1 MAGGARTMML
11 LQRLNRFA
19 GDRKGLAAVEFALI
33 LPMMVLLLLGSVEIV
48 NILQSNR
55 RAENTAASL
64 ADVVSRDTEVSN
76 AEVAGLWAAAT
87 PLMFPDNPVGLDVR
101 ITSIQFDATRQGRVV
116 WSERCAL
123 MGGGAC
129 GSSGFSQLMP
139 GAMIPNAEMPDAM
152 RLPSTSVVR
161 VETSYRYRPRMGF
174 FFMNGNGSLRRD
186 GTDRTLRHAAYRR
199 SRLVDPIPRVS

>member
-1 MAGGARTMML
+1 M

-64 ADVVSRDTEVSN
+64 ADVISRDTEVSN
-76 AEVAGLWAAAT
+76 AEITGLWSAAT

-101 ITSIQFDATRQGRVV
+101 ITSIQFDASRQGRVV

-123 MGGGAC
+123 MAGNNCGA
-129 GSSGFSQLMP
+129 SGFAQLMP
-139 GAMIPNAEMPDAM
+139 GAIVPNAEMPDAM

-174 FFMNGNGSLRRD
+174 FFTDDTRRLRRD
-186 GTDRTLRHAAYRR
+186 ATERTLRHAAYRR